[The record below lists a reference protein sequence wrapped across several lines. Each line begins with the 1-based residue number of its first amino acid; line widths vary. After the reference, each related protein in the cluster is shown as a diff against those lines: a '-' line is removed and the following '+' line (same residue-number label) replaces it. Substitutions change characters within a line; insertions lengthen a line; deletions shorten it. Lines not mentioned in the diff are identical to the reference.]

1 MAAVSMLTRKYNQYY
16 AARPVL
22 TTMITNAVRFPLLYT
37 QCASSGMSRDRH
49 TDYCDV
55 CAEPDIS

>member
-22 TTMITNAVRFPLLYT
+22 TTMITNAVRFP
-37 QCASSGMSRDRH
+37 
-49 TDYCDV
+49 
-55 CAEPDIS
+55 